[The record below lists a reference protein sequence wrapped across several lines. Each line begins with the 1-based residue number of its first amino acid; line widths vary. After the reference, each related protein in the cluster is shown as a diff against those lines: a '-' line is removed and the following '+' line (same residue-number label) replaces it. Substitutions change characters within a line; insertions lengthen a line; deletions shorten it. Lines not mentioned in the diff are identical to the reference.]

1 MLLVLMIEDAIVESP
16 PMIRNA
22 WHSLTAVQGGDSKN
36 ADGNASPSVGLGE
49 RRECWKVVILV
60 VVVIVNRR
68 FRRLMIHL

>member
-22 WHSLTAVQGGDSKN
+22 WRSLTTVQGGDSKN

-49 RRECWKVVILV
+49 R
-60 VVVIVNRR
+60 
-68 FRRLMIHL
+68 